1 MILNIFRNTFKGT
14 LLAVSLGMV
23 VVSCTE
29 HIDESDLYTFTGEMM
44 VDHFENN
51 PETFSSY
58 LQVLGMVHPSKRSKS
73 TMKELLDARGHYT
86 CFAPT
91 NKAIEEYM
99 DSMLTIGKVSSK
111 DLAQLPDSVAE
122 DIVFNSII
130 DNQIE
135 EAYATTDFQPG
146 ALQRTNMNGRYVD
159 ISYSNDSVTGISLIY
174 VNTNSLI
181 ITKDIEVE
189 NGYIHA
195 IDKVLSPSTA
205 TVADLV
211 ETTPNTTIF
220 GHFLKTTGW
229 DLKLLEYKDKEYDL
243 ISGIIKT
250 IEEKFILV
258 DIKNTIGILLKSEQ
272 IPNEVYHEGNTIKCI
287 IKEVSKNSKGSQV
300 VLSRADAIF
309 VKRLFEREVPE
320 IAQGLVEIKAIARE
334 AGERT
339 KMAVY
344 SRNDDVDAIGAC
356 IGPRGSRVQA
366 VIGEIKGEK
375 IDVFEWNDDIGEL
388 VKNAL
393 APAEVKACF
402 YANQLTDPDLTEE
415 QIAEYEKYN
424 KRPLCVVVDDD
435 KLSIAIGKRGKN
447 AKLAVKLTNRKIDI
461 KTQSEIDELGL
472 DVDELVEQFRQDQVR
487 IAKEKEQKKFLEL
500 QEEAARRKAEFEEE
514 LAANDTGF
522 DETTIEEM
530 DETQVEEVVDIPKEN
545 LAETVKEDVKPEP
558 EKQPEPEKEE
568 EEVKPV
574 EKPKKEPRKPLT
586 PKTEYKSKFEDFADA
601 SKKEEEKTTV
611 RRRKKKDDE
620 DRRVRAEDLEKREYD
635 EKFKPVYSDEEL
647 EEIEAQEAE
656 EMENSWINDD
666 DIDFD
671 EYEDYYEEN

>member
-1 MILNIFRNTFKGT
+1 M
-14 LLAVSLGMV
+14 S
-23 VVSCTE
+23 
-29 HIDESDLYTFTGEMM
+29 
-44 VDHFENN
+44 
-51 PETFSSY
+51 
-58 LQVLGMVHPSKRSKS
+58 
-73 TMKELLDARGHYT
+73 
-86 CFAPT
+86 
-91 NKAIEEYM
+91 
-99 DSMLTIGKVSSK
+99 
-111 DLAQLPDSVAE
+111 
-122 DIVFNSII
+122 
-130 DNQIE
+130 
-135 EAYATTDFQPG
+135 
-146 ALQRTNMNGRYVD
+146 
-159 ISYSNDSVTGISLIY
+159 GISLKNKNFIDGMRLFEEDRKVDPDFVLDTLKEAIAKTY
-174 VNTNSLI
+174 QKHIDAPEAMVRVEIEKNEMHVYHQLIVVNDDTDTFDETLDILLSEAKKLNPDAKEGDI
-181 ITKDIEVE
+181 IEQEVDFKE
-189 NGYIHA
+189 IGRTSIN
-195 IDKVLSPSTA
+195 
-205 TVADLV
+205 VAKQM
-211 ETTPNTTIF
+211 
-220 GHFLKTTGW
+220 LKQRIKEYEKQRVY
-229 DLKLLEYKDKEYDL
+229 DEYKDKEYDL

-272 IPNEVYHEGNTIKCI
+272 IPGETYREGQSIKCI

-375 IDVFEWNDDIGEL
+375 VDVFEWNDDIGEL

-402 YANQLTDPDLTEE
+402 YANELTDPNLTEE
-415 QIAEYEKYN
+415 QIEDYEKYN
-424 KRPLCVVVDDD
+424 RRPLVVVVDDD
-435 KLSIAIGKRGKN
+435 KLSVAIGKRGKN

-461 KTQSEIDELGL
+461 KTQTEIDELGL
-472 DVDELVEQFRQDQVR
+472 NVDELVASFRADQVR

-514 LAANDTGF
+514 LAASDTGF
-522 DETTIEEM
+522 DETTLEEM
-530 DETQVEEVVDIPKEN
+530 EENHVEEVVEIPSEN
-545 LAETVKEDVKPEP
+545 LAEVSKEEAPVEEVKEEKTEDTPEV
-558 EKQPEPEKEE
+558 KEE
-568 EEVKPV
+568 EKVEETPV

-586 PKTEYKSKFEDFADA
+586 PKPEYKSKFEDFADA
-601 SKKEEEKTTV
+601 SKKEEAKPET

-620 DRRVRAEDLEKREYD
+620 DRRVRAEDLEKKEYD

-647 EEIEAQEAE
+647 EEIEAQEME
-656 EMENSWINDD
+656 EEENSWINDD

-671 EYEDYYEEN
+671 EYEDYYKED

>member
-1 MILNIFRNTFKGT
+1 M
-14 LLAVSLGMV
+14 S
-23 VVSCTE
+23 
-29 HIDESDLYTFTGEMM
+29 
-44 VDHFENN
+44 
-51 PETFSSY
+51 
-58 LQVLGMVHPSKRSKS
+58 
-73 TMKELLDARGHYT
+73 
-86 CFAPT
+86 
-91 NKAIEEYM
+91 
-99 DSMLTIGKVSSK
+99 
-111 DLAQLPDSVAE
+111 
-122 DIVFNSII
+122 
-130 DNQIE
+130 
-135 EAYATTDFQPG
+135 
-146 ALQRTNMNGRYVD
+146 
-159 ISYSNDSVTGISLIY
+159 GISLKNKNFIDGMRLFEEDRKVDPEFVMDTLKEAIAKTY
-174 VNTNSLI
+174 QKHIDAPEAMVRVEIEKNELHVYHQLI
-181 ITKDIEVE
+181 VVDDETETFDETLDILLSEAKKINPDAKVDDIIEEEVDFKE
-189 NGYIHA
+189 IGRTSIN
-195 IDKVLSPSTA
+195 
-205 TVADLV
+205 VAKQM
-211 ETTPNTTIF
+211 
-220 GHFLKTTGW
+220 LKQRIKEYEKQRVY
-229 DLKLLEYKDKEYDL
+229 DEYKDKEYDL

-250 IEEKFILV
+250 IEDKFILV

-272 IPNEVYHEGNTIKCI
+272 IPGETYREGQSVKCI

-375 IDVFEWNDDIGEL
+375 VDVFEWNDDIGEL

-402 YANQLTDPDLTEE
+402 YANEKTDEELTAEAIEE
-415 QIAEYEKYN
+415 FEKYN
-424 KRPLCVVVDDD
+424 KRPLVVVVDDD
-435 KLSIAIGKRGKN
+435 KLSVAIGKRGKN

-472 DVDELVEQFRQDQVR
+472 DVEALVEEFKEDQIR
-487 IAKEKEQKKFLEL
+487 ITKEREQKKFLEL

-530 DETQVEEVVDIPKEN
+530 DDNTVEEVVSLPKQE
-545 LAETVKEDVKPEP
+545 ETVVETK
-558 EKQPEPEKEE
+558 KEE
-568 EEVKPV
+568 PVEEEKPS
-574 EKPKKEPRKPLT
+574 EKPKKEPKKPLA

-601 SKKEEEKTTV
+601 SKKEEKAETKK
-611 RRRKKKDDE
+611 RKKKDDE
-620 DRRVRAEDLEKREYD
+620 DRRVRAEDLEKKEYD

-647 EEIEAQEAE
+647 EEIEAREAE
-656 EMENSWINDD
+656 ELENSWINDD

>member
-1 MILNIFRNTFKGT
+1 M
-14 LLAVSLGMV
+14 S
-23 VVSCTE
+23 
-29 HIDESDLYTFTGEMM
+29 
-44 VDHFENN
+44 
-51 PETFSSY
+51 
-58 LQVLGMVHPSKRSKS
+58 
-73 TMKELLDARGHYT
+73 
-86 CFAPT
+86 
-91 NKAIEEYM
+91 
-99 DSMLTIGKVSSK
+99 
-111 DLAQLPDSVAE
+111 
-122 DIVFNSII
+122 
-130 DNQIE
+130 
-135 EAYATTDFQPG
+135 
-146 ALQRTNMNGRYVD
+146 
-159 ISYSNDSVTGISLIY
+159 GISLKNKNFIDGMRLFEEDRKVDPEFVMDTLKEAIAKTY
-174 VNTNSLI
+174 QKHIDAPEAMVRVEIEKNELHVYHQLI
-181 ITKDIEVE
+181 VVDDETETFDETLDILLSEAKKINPDAKVDDIIEEEVDFKE
-189 NGYIHA
+189 IGRTSIN
-195 IDKVLSPSTA
+195 
-205 TVADLV
+205 VAKQM
-211 ETTPNTTIF
+211 
-220 GHFLKTTGW
+220 LKQRIKEYEKQRVY
-229 DLKLLEYKDKEYDL
+229 DEYKDKEYDL

-250 IEEKFILV
+250 IEDKFILV

-272 IPNEVYHEGNTIKCI
+272 IPGETYREGQSVKCI

-375 IDVFEWNDDIGEL
+375 VDVFEWNDDIGEL

-402 YANQLTDPDLTEE
+402 YANEKTDEELTPEAIEE
-415 QIAEYEKYN
+415 FEKYN
-424 KRPLCVVVDDD
+424 KRPLVVVVDDD
-435 KLSIAIGKRGKN
+435 KLSVAIGKRGKN

-472 DVDELVEQFRQDQVR
+472 NVEALVEEFKEDQIR
-487 IAKEKEQKKFLEL
+487 ITKEREQKKFLEL

-530 DETQVEEVVDIPKEN
+530 DDNTVEEVVSLPKQEETV
-545 LAETVKEDVKPEP
+545 AETK
-558 EKQPEPEKEE
+558 KEE
-568 EEVKPV
+568 TVEEEKPS
-574 EKPKKEPRKPLT
+574 EKPKKEPKKPLA

-601 SKKEEEKTTV
+601 SKKEEKAETKK
-611 RRRKKKDDE
+611 RKKKDDE
-620 DRRVRAEDLEKREYD
+620 DRRVRAEDLEKKEYD

-656 EMENSWINDD
+656 ELENSWINDD